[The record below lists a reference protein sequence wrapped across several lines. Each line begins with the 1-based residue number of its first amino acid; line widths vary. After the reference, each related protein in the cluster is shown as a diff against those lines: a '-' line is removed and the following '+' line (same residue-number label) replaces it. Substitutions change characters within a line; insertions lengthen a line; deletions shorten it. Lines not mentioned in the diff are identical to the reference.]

1 MLPAFDEGFDQR
13 PRLFGGSTAC
23 RRCIVWIME
32 EAQPGIDFEETKRI
46 LAALEREN
54 VRYVLI
60 GAMAMAAQGLVRATH
75 DLDFFVAPEAE
86 NVDRLKKAFKS
97 LFDNDP
103 NVDEISAEDLAG
115 DYPAIEYTPPH
126 GRYSVDILS
135 RLGEAFSYPDV
146 ESGSEILTITEGS
159 QISVATPRMLYRM
172 KRDTVRPQDR
182 LDAEVIKREFKLE
195 ED

>member
-1 MLPAFDEGFDQR
+1 MDEA
-13 PRLFGGSTAC
+13 P
-23 RRCIVWIME
+23 
-32 EAQPGIDFEETKRI
+32 PGIDFEETKRI
-46 LAALEREN
+46 LAALERED

-75 DLDFFVAPEAE
+75 DLDFFVSPEPE

-103 NVDEISAEDLAG
+103 NVDEISADDLAG

-135 RLGEAFSYPDV
+135 RLGEAFSYPDI
-146 ESGSEILTITEGS
+146 ESESEILTTAEGN

-182 LDAEVIKREFKLE
+182 LDAQVIKEEFKIE

>member
-1 MLPAFDEGFDQR
+1 MDDEA
-13 PRLFGGSTAC
+13 P
-23 RRCIVWIME
+23 
-32 EAQPGIDFEETKRI
+32 PGIDFEETKRI
-46 LAALEREN
+46 LTVLEREG

-60 GAMAMAAQGLVRATH
+60 GAMAMAAQGLIRATH
-75 DLDFFVAPEAE
+75 DLDFFVSPERE
-86 NVDRLKKAFKS
+86 NVDRLKRAFKS
-97 LFDNDP
+97 LFDDDP

-115 DYPAIEYTPPH
+115 DYPAVEYTPPH

-135 RLGEAFSYPDV
+135 RLGEAFTYPEV
-146 ESGSEILTITEGS
+146 ESEILTTAEGT

-182 LDAEVIKREFKLE
+182 LDAQVIKEEFKLE

>member
-1 MLPAFDEGFDQR
+1 
-13 PRLFGGSTAC
+13 
-23 RRCIVWIME
+23 ME
-32 EAQPGIDFEETKRI
+32 EAPPGIDFEETKRI
-46 LAALEREN
+46 LAALERED

-75 DLDFFVAPEAE
+75 DLDFFVAPESE
-86 NVDRLKKAFKS
+86 NVDRLKKAFKN

-115 DYPAIEYTPPH
+115 DYPAVEYTPPH

-146 ESGSEILTITEGS
+146 ESGSEILTTAEGN

-182 LDAEVIKREFKLE
+182 LDAEVIKREFELE

>member
-1 MLPAFDEGFDQR
+1 
-13 PRLFGGSTAC
+13 
-23 RRCIVWIME
+23 ME
-32 EAQPGIDFEETKRI
+32 ESPPGIDFEETQRS
-46 LAALEREN
+46 LASLEREG

-60 GAMAMAAQGLVRATH
+60 GAVAMAAQGLIRATH
-75 DLDFFVAPEAE
+75 DLDFFVSPEPE

-97 LFDNDP
+97 LFDDDP

-115 DYPAIEYTPPH
+115 DYPAVEYTPPH

-146 ESGSEILTITEGS
+146 ESEILTTAEGTQIT
-159 QISVATPRMLYRM
+159 VATPRMLYRM

-182 LDAEVIKREFKLE
+182 LDAEAIKEEFKPKE
-195 ED
+195 E